1 MRKEHTAMR
10 GGDFVN
16 LRADHSGLTI
26 PQNVRNRG
34 VPRPIASS

>member
-16 LRADHSGLTI
+16 LRVYHSGLTT
-26 PQNVRNRG
+26 PAELRNREA
-34 VPRPIASS
+34 PRPIAGS